1 MRTSVQGCQIAGLSQ
16 ASGSLEH
23 NICLSVHRFPPSLR
37 PPDPRH
43 HFSQES
49 LFEEAHLLRD
59 RELDLKLKL
68 SGVAAAAPVV
78 PLVGVAEI
86 EHIVSAWTKIP
97 VDRLSQEDS
106 ERLMRLQDVLTVRLL
121 SSQV

>member
-1 MRTSVQGCQIAGLSQ
+1 MA
-16 ASGSLEH
+16 
-23 NICLSVHRFPPSLR
+23 
-37 PPDPRH
+37 
-43 HFSQES
+43 QES

-59 RELDLKLKL
+59 RELELKLKL
-68 SGVAAAAPVV
+68 SGAAAAAPVV

-121 SSQV
+121 SSKV